1 MVLRCADTLGGEI
14 PVTLPFSVDHL
25 SVALTQEIGLKQGKL
40 IHREIG
46 KLELPTGELVACDP
60 FVFLDARP
68 FRQKLP
74 NGTFPVILSIEE
86 SGNDQRVALATVQ
99 FTLEAPVRWEMM
111 LVGSQSVM
119 DLKENEIFGYPV
131 DSGTGCFMDRTAAE
145 ALDKNMRENR
155 EFFEVMMAE
164 MEKTYRDTWSWL
176 DMKFSSANLIAFS
189 SGLGDGVYPSFGGID
204 ARGELSVVVTDFG
217 VIAEED
223 FVT

>member
-1 MVLRCADTLGGEI
+1 VA
-14 PVTLPFSVDHL
+14 LPFSVDYL
-25 SVALTQEIGLKQGKL
+25 SVALKPEIDLKQGKL
-40 IHREIG
+40 VHREIG
-46 KLELPTGELVACDP
+46 KLELSTGELVAWDP
-60 FVFLDARP
+60 FVFLDAKP
-68 FRQKLP
+68 FQKKLP

-86 SGNDQRVALATVQ
+86 SGNDQRVAFATVR
-99 FTLEAPVRWEMM
+99 FTLETPVQWEMM
-111 LVGSQSVM
+111 LVGNQSVS

-145 ALDKNMRENR
+145 ALDRRMRENR

-176 DMKFSSANLIAFS
+176 DMKFGSANLIAFS

-204 ARGELSVVVTDFG
+204 GSGMVSVIVTDFG

-223 FVT
+223 LVS